1 MNVEVILTQ
10 DDPKLGR
17 RGRVVKVSSGFAQN
31 FLIPQGKAK
40 LATASLL
47 KNFEEEQKRREKEKA
62 ETLANA
68 RKTAQSISERSLT
81 IEVKVGEGEKL
92 YGAVTSHHIQE
103 GLAKHGIV
111 IDKRDVHLAE
121 PIKKLGA
128 YQIEIKVHPEVIAK
142 LKVWVVAGGVSR

>member
-10 DDPKLGR
+10 DDPKLGH
-17 RGRVVKVSSGFAQN
+17 RGQLVKVSSGFAQN

-47 KNFEEEQKRREKEKA
+47 RNFEGEQKRREKEKA
-62 ETLANA
+62 EILAGV
-68 RKTAQSISERSLT
+68 RKTAQEISERSLT

-92 YGAVTSHHIQE
+92 YGAVTSQHIHE
-103 GLAKHGIV
+103 GLAKHGIHV
-111 IDKRDVHLAE
+111 DKKDVHLPE

-128 YQIEIKVHPEVIAK
+128 YQIEIKLHPEVTAILK
-142 LKVWVVAGGVSR
+142 LWVVKN